1 MKKIAYLLIA
11 LVSIFTVL
19 AIDEF
24 KAGDRYYFSISNASG
39 GITGGNFDFNLTD
52 MNMTEVLQSGKVTEH
67 GNGIYFWNIT
77 TAGSTEPRTLQING
91 SYGSNYLDVVDM
103 IFIVTTRKTTLI
115 TEVDSIEENQATI
128 SANIGS
134 PVGNSTSL
142 WDYMYCATGNFNNV
156 NTCLFYRMW
165 FLYPFRTTSGVM
177 T

>member
-11 LVSIFTVL
+11 LTSIWAVL

-24 KAGDRYYFSISNASG
+24 KPGDRYYFSISNSSG
-39 GITGGNFDFNLTD
+39 GIPGGIFDYNITD
-52 MNMTEVLQSGKVTEH
+52 MNITTSLQTGRVTEF
-67 GNGIYFWNIT
+67 GNGIYFLNIT
-77 TAGSTEPRTLQING
+77 TAGSTEPRVVQING
-91 SYGSNYLDVVDM
+91 SYGSNFLNMVDM

-128 SANIGS
+128 SANIGDPS
-134 PVGNSTSL
+134 GNSTSL
-142 WDYMYCATGNFNNV
+142 WDYLYCDTGNFNNI

-165 FLYPFRTTSGVM
+165 VLYSWRTTSGIQ